1 MGANHIVKPLTAITA
16 ALLLLMVAMVV
27 ACAPQAQPEP
37 RSDVSR
43 EDTLV
48 LAGGQPNTLDPALS
62 RTSRSHLYIAQIF
75 SGLVRLDEGL
85 RVVPDLAERW
95 EVLDGGTR
103 YIFHL
108 RPDARFHDGRPVT
121 ARDVA
126 FSLERAADPDTGSR
140 TASTYLG
147 DIVGVNAKLAGE
159 ARTISGLRVLDDL
172 TVEIA
177 IDGPKAYF
185 LAKMTYSTA
194 SVVDID
200 NVASGPDWYRTPNG
214 TGPFKLTIWEQD
226 ARLVLESNADFYRRS
241 PQVGHVEF
249 LFLAGVPIQLYER
262 GQIDAA
268 FVGGGSL
275 ERVLDPQSPLNAELH
290 IYPELTIFYTGFN
303 VTKPP
308 FDDALV
314 RRAFAMA
321 LDVDTLVADVR
332 GGYEQ
337 RADGLLPPGIP
348 GHTRGSPAIRYDPQ
362 EARRLLARSGYGGP
376 QGLPPIVYTTSS
388 QGGLDDTTAAI
399 VDMWRRNLDV
409 EVTVR
414 QIPTTQYYER
424 LDDEVDNLYE
434 QGWIADYPDPE
445 NILDVL
451 FHTGAANNVGS
462 YSNPAVDAILE
473 SARTEQD
480 VTRRLALY
488 RQVNEMLLEDAA
500 AIPLWYDR
508 TYVLVKPYVTGFAIT
523 PQGLPTLELVR
534 LER

>member
-1 MGANHIVKPLTAITA
+1 MKLPIAVTA
-16 ALLLLMVAMVV
+16 ALLLLLVA
-27 ACAPQAQPEP
+27 ACVPQVQPEP
-37 RSDVSR
+37 PSDMSR
-43 EDTLV
+43 ENTLV
-48 LAGGQPNTLDPALS
+48 LAGSQPGTLDPALS
-62 RTSRSHLYIAQIF
+62 HTSRSHQYVAQIF

-140 TASTYLG
+140 TASIYLG

-159 ARTISGLRVLDDL
+159 ARSISGLRILNDS
-172 TVEIA
+172 TVEIT

-185 LAKMTYSTA
+185 LAKMTYSA
-194 SVVDID
+194 AAVVDTD
-200 NVASGPDWYRTPNG
+200 NVAAGPDWYRRPNG
-214 TGPFKLTIWEQD
+214 TGPFKLMLWEQD
-226 ARLVLESNADFYRRS
+226 ERLVLESNAEFYRDA

-249 LFLAGVPIQLYER
+249 LFLTGVPIQLYEQ
-262 GQIDAA
+262 GEIDVA

-275 ERVLDPQSPLNAELH
+275 ERVLDPQSPLNAELR
-290 IYPELTIFYTGFN
+290 IYPELSIFYTGFN

-308 FDDALV
+308 FDDPLV

-321 LDVDTLVADVR
+321 LDVDRLVADVR

-348 GHTRGSPAIRYDPQ
+348 GYTRGSPAIRYDPQ
-362 EARRLLARSGYGGP
+362 EARRLLALSGYGGP
-376 QGLPPIVYTTSS
+376 QGLPPIVYTTSG
-388 QGGLDDTTAAI
+388 QGGVDDTTAAI
-399 VDMWRRNLDV
+399 VDMWRQNLDV

-414 QIPTTQYYER
+414 QIPSTQYYER
-424 LDDEVDNLYE
+424 LDEEVDNLYE

-445 NILDVL
+445 NVLDVL
-451 FHTGAANNVGS
+451 FHTGAANNAGS
-462 YSNPAVDAILE
+462 YSNPAIDAILE

-500 AIPLWYDR
+500 VIPLWYDR
-508 TYVLVKPYVTGFAIT
+508 TYVLVKPYVTGYAIT
-523 PQGLPTLELVR
+523 PQDLATLGQVR